1 MGIQTVHDSEPDT
14 VEARTW
20 PEVLADVLQKMD
32 VEARANEVGT
42 VDVESGDYYSR
53 HFSQTPRMVTN
64 RGTLEVSGANIDLI
78 QVVQKG

>member
-1 MGIQTVHDSEPDT
+1 MRPMHDSEPDT

-20 PEVLADVLQKMD
+20 PEVLADMLQKMD

-53 HFSQTPRMVTN
+53 YFSQTPRMVTN
-64 RGTLEVSGANIDLI
+64 RGTLDVSGANIDLI